1 VNHRLALALG
11 LSVVLAAACRKKSE
25 GPSGPP
31 PEITGLAAVPSNA
44 EGLIGVDV
52 GRVADSPIV
61 QRMVQQMLSRDPV
74 LADGWAKLR
83 EGCKLEFTK
92 QIRRVMFAIG
102 PSPDGKVGTGPV
114 LMIATG
120 DIPEAEF
127 SQCVGKLVGKG
138 NGAIT
143 GTPKDGRTLY
153 QVKDGARTMF
163 FSFGRADTVVLGNN
177 DAYVLEALGP
187 GKKALDHPELAA
199 WIKYADQNAPIW
211 AVGRLSDKLRTGL
224 VDAMDSKIK
233 AGPAAV
239 TASIDPTTGMNI
251 QVAAIMA
258 TPADAK
264 QLESLLTTQ
273 KGLIGIAA
281 QIKSLG
287 PVVDRVKIVAER
299 NVLRFRAP
307 LSMDDVNHLLSVLDG
322 PKPAQQDSPPPHP
335 NPAGSGA
342 GSATPQ

>member
-1 VNHRLALALG
+1 MIARLAL
-11 LSVVLAAACRKKSE
+11 SCLAIVAACSKKAE

-31 PEITGLAAVPSNA
+31 PEVTGLAAVPANA
-44 EGLIGVDV
+44 EGLVGVDV
-52 GRVADSPIV
+52 ARVADSAIV
-61 QRMVQQMLSRDPV
+61 QRMVEQMLQRDPT
-74 LADGWAKLR
+74 LSDGWSKLR

-92 QIRRVMFAIG
+92 QVRRVMLAIG

-120 DIPEAEF
+120 SIPEAEL
-127 SQCVGKLVGKG
+127 SQCVTKLVGNG
-138 NGAIT
+138 TGAIT
-143 GTPKDGRTLY
+143 GSTKDGRTLY
-153 QVKDGARTMF
+153 QVKQGARTMF
-163 FSFGRADTVVLGNN
+163 FAFGRADTVVLGNN

-199 WIKYADQNAPIW
+199 WIKHADQNAPIW
-211 AVGRLSDKLRTGL
+211 AVGRMSDKLRSGL
-224 VDAMDSKIK
+224 VDAMDGKIK
-233 AGPAAV
+233 AGPTAV
-239 TASIDPTTGMNI
+239 TASIDPTTGLNI
-251 QVAAIMA
+251 QVSAIMA

-264 QLESLLTTQ
+264 QLESLLTVK
-273 KGLIGIAA
+273 KGLVAIAA

-299 NVLRFRAP
+299 NVVRFRAP
-307 LSMDDVNHLLSVLDG
+307 LTMDDVNHLLSVLDG
-322 PKPAQQDSPPPHP
+322 PKPAQQDAPPPHA

>member
-1 VNHRLALALG
+1 VISRLALALC
-11 LSVVLAAACRKKSE
+11 LVAACSKKAE

-52 GRVADSPIV
+52 ARVADSPIV
-61 QRMVQQMLSRDPV
+61 QRMVEQMLSRDPT

-92 QIRRVMFAIG
+92 QVRRVMLAIG

-120 DIPEAEF
+120 SIPEAEF
-127 SQCVGKLVGKG
+127 SACVGKLVGKG

-143 GTPKDGRTLY
+143 GAPKDGRTLY

-163 FSFGRADTVVLGNN
+163 FAFGRADTVVLGSN

-199 WIKYADQNAPIW
+199 WIRYADQNAPIW
-211 AVGRLSDKLRTGL
+211 AVGRLSEKLRTGL
-224 VDAMDSKIK
+224 VSAMDNKIK

-239 TASIDPTTGMNI
+239 TASIDPSTGLNI
-251 QVAAIMA
+251 QVNAIMA

-299 NVLRFRAP
+299 NVLHFRAP

-322 PKPAQQDSPPPHP
+322 PKPAQQDSPPL
-335 NPAGSGA
+335 NPGSGA